1 MGVWRVIKNKK
12 QQKKKNNLERRFQFK
27 THKQTQLVGGF
38 NPFEKC

>member
-12 QQKKKNNLERRFQFK
+12 QQKKKQLGKKISIK